1 MPYVASLRMHSLS
14 LQIDQGLLEQSPT
27 QYTVSLA
34 LRGNN
39 TP

>member
-1 MPYVASLRMHSLS
+1 MPYVAS
-14 LQIDQGLLEQSPT
+14 QGLLEQSPT